1 MVSSPLH
8 PHPSAVGLS
17 MHTAGK
23 NKDKTEGI
31 LQRHRKTYRLGHQ
44 PNDLLF
50 LHLLCASP
58 ISKFL
63 LLPLRCMIIHW
74 RKNKGRFKNSL
85 KSTQSFPKSSR
96 KIGWNPCFDEFHE
109 FKLVAF
115 KFIERILT
123 LLRYHK
129 RAFLFVCLFLPGM
142 LFNCCMWKC
151 ILVESI
157 PELRAKCPRSAQLPH
172 NQHFSSC
179 KCPAEPLKPQPFL

>member
-1 MVSSPLH
+1 MRTFQPLQSVQKKSRLNPGFKSIQECRWQKRPPRFAKDYVLPAPMVSSPLH

-17 MHTAGK
+17 LHTAGK

-96 KIGWNPCFDEFHE
+96 KIRV
-109 FKLVAF
+109 KS
-115 KFIERILT
+115 
-123 LLRYHK
+123 LL
-129 RAFLFVCLFLPGM
+129 
-142 LFNCCMWKC
+142 
-151 ILVESI
+151 
-157 PELRAKCPRSAQLPH
+157 
-172 NQHFSSC
+172 
-179 KCPAEPLKPQPFL
+179 